1 MRETTPR
8 ETSLYATSL
17 HHLGADVMVTLV
29 FRQARK
35 SFTDGY
41 VILRSV
47 SPRRFKRMYGSAE
60 DDLVDT
66 GRGLYQTW
74 PPFL

>member
-1 MRETTPR
+1 
-8 ETSLYATSL
+8 
-17 HHLGADVMVTLV
+17 MVTLV
-29 FRQARK
+29 FSQVRK

-41 VILRSV
+41 VSLRPV
-47 SPRRFKRMYGSAE
+47 SPRQFKRIYGSAE
-60 DDLVDT
+60 DNLVDT